1 MRFLPLQSNRL
12 VPHTLF
18 RISAWCC
25 LLAVSIS
32 CSTKKNTWVSRNF
45 NSVTTHYNGW
55 FYANE
60 IINQQV
66 DKTVKSYRDDYDRL
80 LPIFVYG
87 SIEDGKAMTP
97 EMDKAFKKIS
107 KCIERHSMLIRD
119 REYNPW
125 IKKCYVLL
133 GQTHFYK
140 HDYFAGLEAFEFV
153 ANRNRKHPYRFEAML
168 WMLRV
173 YNETGLFS
181 RAQGLIDLIAD
192 EPRFPK
198 SYRRDYYSL
207 IADYHIKTANY
218 PLAIK
223 SLTKAIN
230 YSRRGKT
237 KTRLTYILAQLYMK
251 VKDEEMGARYFEKVT
266 HMGPPYEMLFNARMN
281 LASSMSSLAKGG
293 KDVKKV
299 LNRMLKDV
307 KYADFRDQ
315 IYFALA
321 KVYKKE
327 GSIGAQADALTQS
340 VRVSVKNKK
349 QKGISAFTLGDVLY
363 GQRKFLLAQ
372 QYYDTAVA
380 NLDDK
385 FEDLEVIK
393 LKRNSLSAMVKNL
406 NTVVEEDSLQRIA
419 KMSESERNQFVEDMI
434 ARLKKKEKEERDAL
448 EAAATSGNGIFTPS
462 ATSEALAPGG
472 AWYFYNPNAISVG
485 ATEFQRKWG
494 TRKLEDNWRRSVKQ
508 ASSGPDDPTAGPD
521 GKGKKD
527 SSASKTNEPVSQV
540 KSKEFY
546 LSQLPTG
553 DANLQKSSEKVM
565 EALYNLGL
573 IYKEQLNDLPNSLEA
588 YEQLLKRFPKGKY
601 ELVAYYQLYRIN
613 LALENTAEANKY
625 KDILLDRF
633 PNSEYAEL
641 IRNPN
646 YNADRDRKKN
656 EAEIYYEETFALF
669 QQNKYEEVYSRC
681 LAADTLFGKSDYQPK
696 YAFLQ
701 AMCTGRVVS
710 KPAMIMALK
719 RVIANFPKDPVKY
732 RAEEVLALLEGQK
745 NEIDSAKTESPFT
758 DAPEK
763 EHYFVLVVPVNTD
776 MNQLKVLVSDFNAK
790 NFSTSNLQTTDL
802 LMGTEKKLVCVKSFE
817 NKVKAMN
824 YYGMVQSDKSMLKNL
839 PEGKY
844 QYFVISAENYI
855 RLYKMQETETYL
867 KYFQKKYQKG

>member
-1 MRFLPLQSNRL
+1 M
-12 VPHTLF
+12 
-18 RISAWCC
+18 
-25 LLAVSIS
+25 
-32 CSTKKNTWVSRNF
+32 SRNF
-45 NSVTTHYNGW
+45 HALTTHYNGW

-66 DKTVKSYRDDYDRL
+66 EKTTKSYRDDYDRL
-80 LPIFVYG
+80 LPLFVYG

-97 EMDKAFKKIS
+97 EMDKAFKKVS

-153 ANRNRKHPYRFEAML
+153 ANRNRKHSYRFEAML

-192 EPRFPK
+192 EPRFPRA
-198 SYRRDYYSL
+198 YRRDYHAL
-207 IADYHIKTANY
+207 IADYYIKTANY

-223 SLTKAIN
+223 NLTKAIN

-237 KTRLTYILAQLYMK
+237 KTRMTYILAQLYMK
-251 VKDEEMGARYFEKVT
+251 VKDEEMGSRYFEKVT
-266 HMGPPYEMLFNARMN
+266 HMGPSYEMLFNARMN
-281 LASSMSSLAKGG
+281 LASSISTLSKGG

-327 GSIGAQADALTQS
+327 GSTGAQAEALTQS
-340 VRVSVKNKK
+340 VRVSAKNKK
-349 QKGISAFTLGDVLY
+349 QKGISAFNLGDVLY

-385 FEDLEVIK
+385 FEELEAIK
-393 LKRNSLSAMVKNL
+393 LKRNSLSSLVKNL
-406 NTVVEEDSLQRIA
+406 NTVSEEDSLQRIA
-419 KMSESERNQFVEDMI
+419 RMSDSERNQFVEDMI
-434 ARLKKKEKEERDAL
+434 ARLKKKEKEEREAL
-448 EAAATSGNGIFTPS
+448 EAAATAGNGIFTPT
-462 ATSEALAPGG
+462 ATGETLTLGG

-508 ASSGPDDPTAGPD
+508 ASSSPDDPSAGPD
-521 GKGKKD
+521 TKGKKD
-527 SSASKTNEPVSQV
+527 STAAKPNEPVSQV
-540 KSKEFY
+540 KTKDY
-546 LSQLPTG
+546 YISQLPLG
-553 DANLQKSSEKVM
+553 EDKLQKSSDKIM

-573 IYKEQLNDLPNSLEA
+573 IYKEQLSDLSNALDS

-613 LALENTAEANKY
+613 LALDNTSEANKY

-646 YNADRDRKKN
+646 FNADRDRKKN
-656 EAEIYYEETFALF
+656 EAEIYYEETFSLY
-669 QQNKYEEVYSRC
+669 QQSKFEEVYSRC

-701 AMCTGRVVS
+701 AMSTGRVIG

-719 RVIANFPKDPVKY
+719 RVIANFSKDPVKK
-732 RAEEVLALLEGQK
+732 RAEEVLAMLEGQK
-745 NEIDSAKTESPFT
+745 VENDSAKVESPFT
-758 DAPEK
+758 DAPDK
-763 EHYFVLVVPVNTD
+763 EHYFVVVVPVSTD
-776 MNQLKVLVSDFNAK
+776 MNQLKVQVSEFNAK
-790 NFSTSNLQTTDL
+790 NFSTSNLQTSDL
-802 LMGTEKKLVCVKSFE
+802 LMGTEKKLVCVKPFE
-817 NKVKAMN
+817 NKAKAMG
-824 YYGMVQSDKSMLKNL
+824 YFGMVQSDKSMLKNL

-867 KYFQKKYQKG
+867 KFFQSKYQKG